1 MDYRLEDLIDIPRFQ
16 ALQDSLDTLLS
27 FPSAIIDPDG
37 NVLTATAWQD
47 VCTEFHRTHP
57 VSAAQCRQS
66 DRYIREHLEEGAP
79 TVTYECPHGLVD
91 NATPIIID
99 GAHLGNLFTGQ
110 FFLEPPNLERFRLQA
125 RQYGFDEEAYL
136 GAVSRVPVWSRE
148 RLKTYLQVMR
158 RFTEILGEIGLQRL
172 RHLQGEQRFRVIFEQ
187 SALGIAV
194 TAMDGRHLDCNP
206 ALLRMLG
213 LTREEFL
220 ANRTEDFTHPDDLNP
235 DRTPWRE
242 LQEGERG
249 SYQREVRYLRK
260 DGDVVWARIT
270 VSRCQY
276 GADAQDAVLAIV
288 EDITDRRRALEALAQ
303 EADLRERL
311 LENLPCVALVL
322 KKGTREIVFS
332 NVFARELGAELG
344 ATCFASCA
352 QRDAPCPFCLAPE
365 TWATDEPRFVE
376 AEYGGRFYEG
386 RWLPLNDELY
396 VHFVFDITDR
406 KLAEV
411 EKQRLEAQL
420 QRSQRLES
428 IGVLAG
434 GIAHDFNNVLAGIS
448 GFSEL
453 SLAELE
459 PGTPVTENLTRI
471 LEATQRAQELVR
483 QILAFC
489 RQAPMERKPA
499 SMQSIVEDA
508 LGFARASL
516 PATVE
521 IEAALTPEGLTV
533 YADVTQVQQVILNIC
548 ANAEHAMRPQGGVL
562 GVRLEAAD
570 LDAAQAQALG
580 APGPGR
586 YAMLALSDTGC
597 GMDAATRERVFDPF
611 FTTKPAGEG
620 TGLGLSTSYGIV
632 ASHGGAIAVESEPG
646 RGTTFRVYLP
656 LTEAPVEEAPPAA
669 AAPTLGTGRILFV
682 DDEVALRAI
691 GQRMLERLG
700 FEATVV
706 SSGQEALDSLRAEPE
721 GFRAVVTD
729 QTMPG
734 MTGLAFVAEARQGG
748 ATLPVL
754 MATGFS
760 GDVTPE
766 RLAHLGI
773 QEVLSKPYTLQE
785 LSAALQRALGP
796 GVS

>member
-1 MDYRLEDLIDIPRFQ
+1 
-16 ALQDSLDTLLS
+16 
-27 FPSAIIDPDG
+27 
-37 NVLTATAWQD
+37 
-47 VCTEFHRTHP
+47 
-57 VSAAQCRQS
+57 
-66 DRYIREHLEEGAP
+66 
-79 TVTYECPHGLVD
+79 
-91 NATPIIID
+91 
-99 GAHLGNLFTGQ
+99 
-110 FFLEPPNLERFRLQA
+110 
-125 RQYGFDEEAYL
+125 
-136 GAVSRVPVWSRE
+136 
-148 RLKTYLQVMR
+148 
-158 RFTEILGEIGLQRL
+158 
-172 RHLQGEQRFRVIFEQ
+172 
-187 SALGIAV
+187 
-194 TAMDGRHLDCNP
+194 
-206 ALLRMLG
+206 
-213 LTREEFL
+213 
-220 ANRTEDFTHPDDLNP
+220 
-235 DRTPWRE
+235 
-242 LQEGERG
+242 
-249 SYQREVRYLRK
+249 
-260 DGDVVWARIT
+260 
-270 VSRCQY
+270 
-276 GADAQDAVLAIV
+276 
-288 EDITDRRRALEALAQ
+288 
-303 EADLRERL
+303 
-311 LENLPCVALVL
+311 
-322 KKGTREIVFS
+322 
-332 NVFARELGAELG
+332 
-344 ATCFASCA
+344 
-352 QRDAPCPFCLAPE
+352 
-365 TWATDEPRFVE
+365 
-376 AEYGGRFYEG
+376 
-386 RWLPLNDELY
+386 
-396 VHFVFDITDR
+396 
-406 KLAEV
+406 
-411 EKQRLEAQL
+411 
-420 QRSQRLES
+420 
-428 IGVLAG
+428 
-434 GIAHDFNNVLAGIS
+434 
-448 GFSEL
+448 
-453 SLAELE
+453 
-459 PGTPVTENLTRI
+459 
-471 LEATQRAQELVR
+471 
-483 QILAFC
+483 
-489 RQAPMERKPA
+489 MERKPA

-533 YADVTQVQQVILNIC
+533 CADVTQVQQVILNIC

-597 GMDAATRERVFDPF
+597 GMDAATRELVFDPF